1 MVVSD
6 KDWDDHVRQTEQLA
20 QTPGFQ
26 RLRDRITELAA
37 VRPDDVVVDLG
48 AGTGLLALALAPRVS
63 KVWAVDIS
71 EAMTGYLDHKAV
83 QAGIGNLQPVT
94 ASADRLPLPD
104 GSATLIV
111 SNYCLHHLSDADKR
125 RALAEAFRILSP
137 GGRIVV
143 ADMMFRV
150 ELSDARNR
158 WVIATKVKAILKRG
172 PMGVVRLLK
181 NLLRLITRHW
191 EQPADGG
198 WWRGAFEQAGFD
210 QVCVELLEHEGG
222 IVTARRPTEPSRPRR
237 RRHSPAG
244 RRLAQGPPR
253 TPSTR
258 A

>member
-6 KDWDDHVRQTEQLA
+6 KDWDDHVRQTEELA
-20 QTPGFQ
+20 QTPGFE
-26 RLRDRITELAA
+26 RLRDRISELAA

-48 AGTGLLALALAPRVS
+48 SGTGLLALALAPRAR

-71 EAMTGYLDHKAV
+71 EAMTGYLGHKAT
-83 QAGIGNLQPVT
+83 QAGIDNLKPVT
-94 ASADRLPLPD
+94 ASVDRLPLPD
-104 GSATLIV
+104 GSATVIV

-125 RALAEAFRILSP
+125 RALAEAFRVLRP

-158 WVIATKVKAILKRG
+158 WVIASKVKAILKRG
-172 PMGVVRLLK
+172 PMGLVRLLK
-181 NLLRLITRHW
+181 NALRLITRHW

-198 WWRGAFEQAGFD
+198 WWRSAFSQAGFD
-210 QVCVELLEHEGG
+210 RVRVELLEHEGG
-222 IVTARRPTEPSRPRR
+222 IVTARRPGERSRSRR
-237 RRHSPAG
+237 RRHSPVG
-244 RRLAQGPPR
+244 HERRLAQGPAAN
-253 TPSTR
+253 S